1 MASSQLTASLDFLT
15 DAAHLLRGA
24 APETSAHL
32 MRHRADL
39 VSHANV
45 PQHELRQQ
53 HVCSACGHIMMPGQG
68 GTRVK
73 LETCKARQGRAAG
86 TRKKASRE
94 APTRTKILTCGRCQR
109 LTKINLAAP
118 EKSVRRRKGTR
129 PAAGQATTT
138 AKKTDLSDAPKKT
151 ANATSKQRAKNRK
164 AGLQALLSQQKQEA
178 SASSLTLADFMR
190 K

>member
-1 MASSQLTASLDFLT
+1 M
-15 DAAHLLRGA
+15 
-24 APETSAHL
+24 
-32 MRHRADL
+32 
-39 VSHANV
+39 
-45 PQHELRQQ
+45 
-53 HVCSACGHIMMPGQG
+53 
-68 GTRVK
+68 
-73 LETCKARQGRAAG
+73 
-86 TRKKASRE
+86 
-94 APTRTKILTCGRCQR
+94 TCGRCQR

-129 PAAGQATTT
+129 PAAGQATLT

>member
-1 MASSQLTASLDFLT
+1 MTSSQLTASLDFLT

-86 TRKKASRE
+86 TRKNAS
-94 APTRTKILTCGRCQR
+94 P
-109 LTKINLAAP
+109 P

-129 PAAGQATTT
+129 PAAGQATTTAT

-164 AGLQALLSQQKQEA
+164 AGLQALLSQQQQQA